1 MTEPLNYQK
10 ALTTLLRSAGEPGKT
25 AVRAAMLRVRQQD
38 VQVRGEST
46 VADWIAV
53 RRVPRDDKELELF
66 LDVLQRMALERR
78 RDQPPP
84 RFLPRE
90 RWRQLA
96 EQERTRRSERRRPAD
111 PPTAPSRSSALGRG
125 WRKEVAD
132 SPVWRLLKT
141 PADPLKKQ
149 AEQVADLLEELYEE
163 ARHELAGDPWH
174 EEHLARRICGRT
186 NQLVLLL
193 WRDRENLL
201 TPAEAAVITLL
212 PFLHQ
217 AHRSRTAAELSHVE
231 PTDLGHRSEPDGDR
245 RMYERLLRGHQR
257 LVRRAGL
264 GDLNDRGDDGRPLIG
279 WWLFHQ
285 WAKRQPGRLGDLL
298 SAVRTRADDL
308 DELGVVLDPD
318 LLSRLLHCTQSSPPE
333 LFDSARPEHLR
344 ADAFQLDFHGRD
356 FQDVRERL
364 VGPLFVVAQ
373 SMAIEVTGLSSVIVR
388 HVGIPEALTP
398 GSLLS
403 TLNKASWPPR
413 QDGIALRAACDHPAV
428 VAALTEHI
436 QHLESLLR
444 VVRRSGSPEFGDL
457 PLFTWADEVRE
468 VDDSGA
474 PVPVE
479 GIIRFR
485 LDEERVQELLM
496 GENLYRDRSL
506 AIRELYQNALD
517 ACRYRRTRSR
527 AADPYSSYEGRIEFV
542 QGFDEKEGRHY
553 LECRDNGVGMDELT
567 LSEVFSQA
575 GIRFTDLPRYE
586 EEQQEWQSSGVTL
599 HPNSRFGI
607 GVLSYFMLA
616 DEVRVTTCHMDR
628 VNGRLREL
636 TVLITGPGHYFRVR
650 PTDGPGT
657 TGTTVRLYLRDGGSA
672 PSCVRQLRRFLG
684 IAEFTTTARH
694 GGEPVRWD
702 PGAMRPREP
711 MGVESNGFEA
721 HGRHVSWS
729 AGPRG
734 EDGQVVW
741 CENGGGILVD
751 GIHAEPRVRRGILAG
766 PGRLR
771 GVVVN
776 LTGATRP
783 QDLSVDRTEI
793 LDEDLCLHVEQLI
806 RGALP
811 TLLSAPTPLLTHGW
825 LGEVANESLRLADI
839 VTEAAGAAKYE
850 LEVGGS
856 VSAMSVTGFF
866 PADEDIALPD
876 VSAFEATSHFQSSI
890 DAPTRLW
897 RLLAHRPNPL
907 LGMLTEIVPELNRVE
922 RVLPARPSDYVARTA
937 GPDGWESRDWPSLDD
952 DAHEMTAPGHGLFV
966 ASVSGLSYGEVLSR
980 MAKLG
985 LPAPEPPDGDP
996 VTDEINLALVSH
1008 DLRGAAGGSNFL
1020 PTDSTVPPGHLLQA
1034 HFGFGISTEE
1044 AAQRL
1049 RAFRF
1054 RVPASIPSASASDEL
1069 VMRLLSHDLDGQLP
1083 WLDPDEP
1090 VSPVHLYRAYASLG
1104 VRTGIAIR
1112 CLESFGFDV
1121 HGSSAMADEP
1131 DESTIRLFSRS
1142 LLGRGVSSPTPSV
1155 PVGPLFDT
1163 AIALQRPVADLAQE
1177 LRAHG
1182 FHVESAAVAERLPLD
1197 VLEEGEEWGL
1207 SHRDWEMIC
1216 ATERIPPGLLVR
1228 IAAHRQ
1234 TSPEEAARSFR
1245 ALGFE
1250 TPTKLPPW
1258 PEPTDPTIL
1267 SVDLDELMPW
1277 FDEGDPVSLRH
1288 VVRASLETG
1297 TSPTAVVSRLR
1308 AYGLVPPDTSFPAG
1322 YGEGDAY
1329 RISFSFRDRGMHDDD
1344 DLPDLGRPV
1353 PLHYLLSVASQLSTE
1368 PRNLATWL
1376 ATYGF
1381 QVLHDRLELLDETDH
1396 QLFRPSRRG
1405 GYDSQ
1410 IAARFSLQSPLTDFL
1425 RIALASDLPAPELV
1439 ERLER
1444 LDVDLDRVRDTV
1456 RAALPLVPGLV
1467 MKSEP

>member
-1 MTEPLNYQK
+1 MTEPLNYHK
-10 ALTTLLRSAGEPGKT
+10 ALTTLLRSAGDPGKT

-78 RDQPPP
+78 RDQSPP

-96 EQERTRRSERRRPAD
+96 EQERTRRSERRRPTD
-111 PPTAPSRSSALGRG
+111 PPPASSRTSALGRG

-141 PADPLKKQ
+141 PADPLKTQ
-149 AEQVADLLEELYEE
+149 SEQVAHLLEELYEE
-163 ARHELAGDPWH
+163 ARREFAGDPWH
-174 EEHLARRICGRT
+174 DENLARRICGRT

-193 WRDRENLL
+193 WRDREDFL
-201 TPAEAAVITLL
+201 TPAEAALITLL
-212 PFLHQ
+212 PFLYQ

-298 SAVRTRADDL
+298 SAVRTRAD
-308 DELGVVLDPD
+308 ELEVVLDHD

-373 SMAIEVTGLSSVIVR
+373 AMAIEVTGLSSVIVR

-444 VVRRSGSPEFGDL
+444 VVRRSGSPEFGGL

-542 QGFDEKEGRHY
+542 QGFDEKEGRHF

-672 PSCVRQLRRFLG
+672 PSCVRELRRFLG
-684 IAEFTTTARH
+684 IAEFTTTAQH
-694 GGEPVRWD
+694 GGEPVRWNA
-702 PGAMRPREP
+702 GAMRPREP
-711 MGVESNGFEA
+711 MGVVTSGFAA
-721 HGRHVSWS
+721 HGHHLSWS

-751 GIHAEPRVRRGILAG
+751 GIHAEPRVQRGILGG

-793 LDEDLCLHVEQLI
+793 LDEDLCLSVEQLI
-806 RGALP
+806 KGALP
-811 TLLSAPTPLLTHGW
+811 ALISAEPPVLTHAWLSA
-825 LGEVANESLRLADI
+825 VADQSLRLADI

-850 LEVGGS
+850 MRIGNA
-856 VSAMSVTGFF
+856 VSAMAVTGFF
-866 PADEDIALPD
+866 PADTDIVFPD
-876 VSAFEATSHFQSSI
+876 ADTFDATSRIQSFI

-907 LGMLTEIVPELNRVE
+907 LSALAEIVPELNQVE
-922 RVLPARPSDYVARTA
+922 SVLPARPSDNFARTTGTG
-937 GPDGWESRDWPSLDD
+937 GPGNRDWPSLDD
-952 DAHEMTAPGHGLFV
+952 RADKLTSPGHALFL
-966 ASVSGLSYGEVLSR
+966 ARVSGLTYREVVDRMGE
-980 MAKLG
+980 LG
-985 LPAPEPPDGDP
+985 LPTPKQPDGDP

-1008 DLRGAAGGSNFL
+1008 DLRSMRSPMGPDFLSTGSK
-1020 PTDSTVPPGHLLQA
+1020 VPPGHLLQA
-1034 HFGFGISTEE
+1034 HFEFGITVEE
-1044 AAQRL
+1044 VALRL
-1049 RAFRF
+1049 QAFRF
-1054 RVPASIPSASASDEL
+1054 RVPESIPPASAADEL
-1069 VMRLLSHDLDGQLP
+1069 VLRLLSRDLDGQSS
-1083 WLDPDEP
+1083 WLNLDEP
-1090 VSPVHLYRAYASLG
+1090 VSPVHLYRAYSTLG
-1104 VRTGIAIR
+1104 LGTGTAIR
-1112 CLESFGFDV
+1112 CLRSFGFDV
-1121 HGSSAMADEP
+1121 QGSSAMADEP
-1131 DESTIRLFSRS
+1131 DESTVRLFSRL
-1142 LLGRGVSSPTPSV
+1142 LLGRHVSSGTLSISV
-1155 PVGPLFDT
+1155 GSLIDT
-1163 AIALQRPVADLAQE
+1163 AIALARPVADLARE

-1182 FHVESAAVAERLPLD
+1182 FQVESRTVAERLTLD

-1207 SHRDWEMIC
+1207 DYRDWEVIC
-1216 ATERIPPGLLVR
+1216 TSERIPPGLLVR
-1228 IAAHRQ
+1228 IATHRQ
-1234 TSPEEAARSFR
+1234 TSLEQAARPFR
-1245 ALGFE
+1245 EMGFE
-1250 TPTKLPPW
+1250 TPTKLPPQ
-1258 PEPTDPTIL
+1258 PEPTDSTIL
-1267 SVDLDELMPW
+1267 SVDLDELAPW
-1277 FDEGDPVSLRH
+1277 FGEGDPISSKH
-1288 VVRASLETG
+1288 VVRVSLETG
-1297 TSPTAVVSRLR
+1297 ISPSAVASRLS
-1308 AYGLVPPDTSFPAG
+1308 AYGLVPPDTTFPAQ
-1322 YGEGDAY
+1322 YEEGDAH
-1329 RISFSFRDRGMHDDD
+1329 RISYSFRDRGMHNDD

-1368 PRNLATWL
+1368 PWNFAKWL

-1381 QVLHDRLELLDETDH
+1381 QILHDRLEQLDETDRR
-1396 QLFRPSRRG
+1396 LFLPSRRG
-1405 GYDSQ
+1405 AYGSLGN
-1410 IAARFSLQSPLTDFL
+1410 RFGLQYPLSDFL
-1425 RIALASDLPAPELV
+1425 RIALESDLPVPELV
-1439 ERLER
+1439 ECLER
-1444 LDVDLDRVRDTV
+1444 LDVDIDRVRDTV